1 MKKKQFKPLNIRSTE
16 LLNRSRVISPTSVN
30 ETHRKAL
37 NVINSGNNNN
47 IFIEPRLEDVQ
58 TMFGIPETM
67 GAPDAKAQAA
77 NDEAISAC
85 HSLILHTMRVLGD
98 NVYPQFLGYG
108 YLTALT
114 QNPLIRTGVEMIA
127 SEMTEKGWKLTTEKE
142 ESREK
147 IKFLESELNRLNV
160 KDMFYKAICNN
171 GYMGGCLVGMD
182 YEGER
187 PEDLVNAIP
196 LTADGLLGKKIKGLR
211 LLEAFNISP
220 GEYGST
226 NPMSQN
232 YYNPQTWFVMG
243 VPIHRSRVLYFS
255 QNELPTLLK
264 PAYNFFGIPL
274 AQTVLDVVSHFTECR
289 EAEARLLTKFSLTI
303 FKTNLNAQILSGAD
317 WASIDRRLNHFAK
330 NRNNDGV
337 LLIDKEE
344 EEVDVKITAL
354 SGVREIVSQAMEFVA
369 AMFQEPAT
377 KLWGIAPQGMNATG
391 ESDLENHY
399 KHISSQQERQL
410 RKPLERLVK
419 ILQLIEYGEI
429 DESISVEFNPL
440 SEKSEEV
447 MATLR
452 RTQAETDNL
461 YIAMGALAPEEV
473 REELKTRDNSPYNHF
488 MANFDVEDTEEPSAD
503 YSEIMELLKPD
514 KPAADSSLVVDA
526 DPTPEGKRWVTING
540 AHVLIDED
548 GNVEA
553 GAEGKLSEPKVPAG
567 EIDDL
572 DPYEIQPLNAITDQ
586 EKYEKMVEDMET
598 EGYKGAPIVAMENG
612 NEGYIALTGSHRIY
626 AARKAGI
633 DIPVVVIPQ
642 TEETVRIL
650 DDRDDGDR
658 AMTAEELFDDNH
670 ISKAAYELLDY
681 EARK

>member
-1 MKKKQFKPLNIRSTE
+1 
-16 LLNRSRVISPTSVN
+16 
-30 ETHRKAL
+30 
-37 NVINSGNNNN
+37 
-47 IFIEPRLEDVQ
+47 
-58 TMFGIPETM
+58 
-67 GAPDAKAQAA
+67 
-77 NDEAISAC
+77 
-85 HSLILHTMRVLGD
+85 
-98 NVYPQFLGYG
+98 
-108 YLTALT
+108 
-114 QNPLIRTGVEMIA
+114 
-127 SEMTEKGWKLTTEKE
+127 
-142 ESREK
+142 
-147 IKFLESELNRLNV
+147 
-160 KDMFYKAICNN
+160 
-171 GYMGGCLVGMD
+171 
-182 YEGER
+182 
-187 PEDLVNAIP
+187 
-196 LTADGLLGKKIKGLR
+196 
-211 LLEAFNISP
+211 
-220 GEYGST
+220 
-226 NPMSQN
+226 MSQN

-289 EAEARLLTKFSLTI
+289 EAESRLLTKFSLTI

-461 YIAMGALAPEEV
+461 YLAMGALAPEEV

-488 MANFDVEDTEEPSAD
+488 MANFDVEDPEEPSAD
-503 YSEIMELLKPD
+503 YSEMIELLKNVTP
-514 KPAADSSLVVDA
+514 PENSSQ
-526 DPTPEGKRWVTING
+526 G
-540 AHVLIDED
+540 
-548 GNVEA
+548 
-553 GAEGKLSEPKVPAG
+553 
-567 EIDDL
+567 
-572 DPYEIQPLNAITDQ
+572 
-586 EKYEKMVEDMET
+586 
-598 EGYKGAPIVAMENG
+598 
-612 NEGYIALTGSHRIY
+612 
-626 AARKAGI
+626 
-633 DIPVVVIPQ
+633 
-642 TEETVRIL
+642 
-650 DDRDDGDR
+650 
-658 AMTAEELFDDNH
+658 
-670 ISKAAYELLDY
+670 
-681 EARK
+681 

>member
-16 LLNRSRVISPTSVN
+16 LLNRSRVISPMSVN

-67 GAPDAKAQAA
+67 GNPDAKAQAA
-77 NDEAISAC
+77 NDEAMSAC

-171 GYMGGCLVGMD
+171 GNMGGCLVGMD

-220 GEYGST
+220 GEYDST

-503 YSEIMELLKPD
+503 YSEMIELLKNVTP
-514 KPAADSSLVVDA
+514 PENSSQ
-526 DPTPEGKRWVTING
+526 G
-540 AHVLIDED
+540 
-548 GNVEA
+548 
-553 GAEGKLSEPKVPAG
+553 
-567 EIDDL
+567 
-572 DPYEIQPLNAITDQ
+572 
-586 EKYEKMVEDMET
+586 
-598 EGYKGAPIVAMENG
+598 
-612 NEGYIALTGSHRIY
+612 
-626 AARKAGI
+626 
-633 DIPVVVIPQ
+633 
-642 TEETVRIL
+642 
-650 DDRDDGDR
+650 
-658 AMTAEELFDDNH
+658 
-670 ISKAAYELLDY
+670 
-681 EARK
+681 

>member
-47 IFIEPRLEDVQ
+47 TFIEPRLEDVQ

-67 GAPDAKAQAA
+67 GAPDATAQAA

-147 IKFLESELNRLNV
+147 IKFLELELNRLNV
-160 KDMFYKAICNN
+160 KNMFYKAICNN
-171 GYMGGCLVGMD
+171 GYMGGCLVGID
-182 YEGER
+182 YEGEK
-187 PEDLVNAIP
+187 PGDLVNAIP
-196 LTADGLLGKKIKGLR
+196 LTADGLLGKKIKSLR

-220 GEYGST
+220 GEYNST

-540 AHVLIDED
+540 AHILIDED

-658 AMTAEELFDDNH
+658 AITAEELFDDNH

>member
-47 IFIEPRLEDVQ
+47 TFIEPRLEDVQ

-182 YEGER
+182 YEGEK
-187 PEDLVNAIP
+187 PENLVNAIP

-220 GEYGST
+220 GEYNAT

-264 PAYNFFGIPL
+264 PAYNFFGIPI

-440 SEKSEEV
+440 SEKSEEA

-461 YIAMGALAPEEV
+461 YISMGALAPEEV

-488 MANFDVEDTEEPSAD
+488 MANFDAEDPEEPNAD

-526 DPTPEGKRWVTING
+526 DPPDGKRWVTING
-540 AHVLIDED
+540 SHVLIDED

-572 DPYEIQPLNAITDQ
+572 GPYEIQPLNAITDQ
-586 EKYEKMVEDMET
+586 AKYEKMVEDMET
-598 EGYKGAPIVAMENG
+598 EGYKGAPIVVMENG

-633 DIPVVVIPQ
+633 DIPAVVIPQ

-658 AMTAEELFDDNH
+658 AMTAEELFNDNH

>member
-67 GAPDAKAQAA
+67 GNPDATAQAA

-182 YEGER
+182 YEGEKA
-187 PEDLVNAIP
+187 EDLVNAVP

-220 GEYGST
+220 GEYNST

-274 AQTVLDVVSHFTECR
+274 TQTVLDVVSHFTECR

-440 SEKSEEV
+440 SEKSEEA

-461 YIAMGALAPEEV
+461 YISMGALAPEEV

-488 MANFDVEDTEEPSAD
+488 MTNFDVEDTEEPS
-503 YSEIMELLKPD
+503 
-514 KPAADSSLVVDA
+514 
-526 DPTPEGKRWVTING
+526 
-540 AHVLIDED
+540 
-548 GNVEA
+548 
-553 GAEGKLSEPKVPAG
+553 AEGKLSEPKVPAG

-586 EKYEKMVEDMET
+586 AKYEKMVEDMET

-626 AARKAGI
+626 AARRAGI

>member
-47 IFIEPRLEDVQ
+47 TFIEPRLEDVQ

-114 QNPLIRTGVEMIA
+114 QNPLIRTGIEMIA

-182 YEGER
+182 YEGEN
-187 PEDLVNAIP
+187 PDDLVNAIP

-220 GEYGST
+220 GEYNAT

-399 KHISSQQERQL
+399 KHISSQQERQI

-440 SEKSEEV
+440 SEKSEEA

-461 YIAMGALAPEEV
+461 YISMGALAPEEV

-488 MANFDVEDTEEPSAD
+488 MANFDAEDPEEPSAD
-503 YSEIMELLKPD
+503 YSEIMKLLKPD

-526 DPTPEGKRWVTING
+526 DPPDGKRWVTING

-586 EKYEKMVEDMET
+586 AKYEKMVEDMET

-626 AARKAGI
+626 AARRAGI

-658 AMTAEELFDDNH
+658 AMTAEELFDNNH

>member
-67 GAPDAKAQAA
+67 GNPDATAQAA

-114 QNPLIRTGVEMIA
+114 QNPLIRTGIEMIA

-160 KDMFYKAICNN
+160 KDMFYKAIGNN

-182 YEGER
+182 YEGEEA
-187 PEDLVNAIP
+187 EDLVNAVP

-220 GEYGST
+220 GEYNST

-440 SEKSEEV
+440 SEKSEET

-461 YIAMGALAPEEV
+461 YISMGALAPEEV

-488 MANFDVEDTEEPSAD
+488 MTNFDVEDTEEPSAD

-526 DPTPEGKRWVTING
+526 DPTRRET
-540 AHVLIDED
+540 L
-548 GNVEA
+548 GN
-553 GAEGKLSEPKVPAG
+553 
-567 EIDDL
+567 D
-572 DPYEIQPLNAITDQ
+572 
-586 EKYEKMVEDMET
+586 
-598 EGYKGAPIVAMENG
+598 
-612 NEGYIALTGSHRIY
+612 
-626 AARKAGI
+626 
-633 DIPVVVIPQ
+633 
-642 TEETVRIL
+642 
-650 DDRDDGDR
+650 
-658 AMTAEELFDDNH
+658 
-670 ISKAAYELLDY
+670 
-681 EARK
+681 

>member
-67 GAPDAKAQAA
+67 GNPDATAQAA

-182 YEGER
+182 YEGEK
-187 PEDLVNAIP
+187 PDDLVNAIP

-220 GEYGST
+220 GEYNST
-226 NPMSQN
+226 NPMSHN

-440 SEKSEEV
+440 SEKSEEA

-488 MANFDVEDTEEPSAD
+488 MTNFDVEDTEEPSAD

-514 KPAADSSLVVDA
+514 KPAADSSLVADA
-526 DPTPEGKRWVTING
+526 DPPDGKRWVTING

-586 EKYEKMVEDMET
+586 SKYEKMVEDMET